1 MKNAVLVLAL
11 SASVAAAPP
20 AGRAAEAP
28 AAAPAATPALGDIS
42 KVGSVHFPTSCD
54 PAVQKDFE
62 RGVALLHSFFYEE
75 ARRVFNGV
83 AEKDPQC
90 AMAWWGVAMT
100 YYHPLWTAPDSSELA
115 AGRAA
120 AERAIAASET
130 SDREREYARAIAAFY
145 SGIDSPVDETT
156 PGAPSCHGPALMD
169 PRGRA
174 ACYGREMARLKAD
187 QPDDTEAAAFYA
199 LALLGT
205 APPGDPALA
214 NQKQAAAILE
224 PLFAKEPDHPGL
236 AHYLI
241 HSYDYPPLAK
251 QGLRAAN
258 TYAALA
264 PWVPHALHMP
274 SHIYTRLG
282 MWQETI
288 DANRAS
294 ADAAREYEA
303 AYHPGAAS
311 FEELHALDYMEYAYL
326 QVGADKK
333 AAEVLARLRSIRK
346 THPETDFAVGY
357 AFGAIPARYAIERRM
372 WNEAAALEMPDMPF
386 WRQLPFAEGLI
397 VYARGVGAARGGDG
411 TAALKAADRLKEL
424 AASIKDPRYRYFQQQ
439 MLIQKDALVG
449 LAALAGG
456 FRDQAIMVLRG
467 TAAKEDSLGKHP
479 VSPGALLPIREIL
492 ADALLG
498 GGKPE
503 EALVEYQAAL
513 RLYPRRFNG
522 TYGAGVAAE
531 RCGKKDDAR
540 RYYTELLDI
549 AKAGDGTRYEI
560 TQARA
565 ALKRLAGESPGAG
578 VRKGG

>member
-1 MKNAVLVLAL
+1 MRTAVRALATLACLAFVLP
-11 SASVAAAPP
+11 AS
-20 AGRAAEAP
+20 AP
-28 AAAPAATPALGDIS
+28 AADTPAPATSQAATPALGDMS
-42 KVGSVHFPTSCD
+42 KVGNVHFPTSCD

-75 ARRVFNGV
+75 ARRVFTQV
-83 AEKDPQC
+83 AEKDPNC

-100 YYHPLWTAPDSSELA
+100 YYHPLWTAPDSTELQ

-120 AERAIAASET
+120 AERALAASET
-130 SDREREYARAIAAFY
+130 SEREREYAKAIAAFY
-145 SGIDSPVDETT
+145 SGIDSPIEENTA
-156 PGAPSCHGPALMD
+156 GAPSCHGPAMMD

-174 ACYGREMARLKAD
+174 ACYGREMAKLAGD

-199 LALLGT
+199 LSLLGT
-205 APPGDPALA
+205 ATPGDPALV
-214 NQKQAAAILE
+214 NQKKAAQILE
-224 PLFAKEPDHPGL
+224 PLFAKMPDHPGL

-294 ADAAREYEA
+294 ADAARKYEA

-311 FEELHALDYMEYAYL
+311 FEELHALDYLVYAYL
-326 QVGADKK
+326 QVGADRE
-333 AAEVLARLRSIRK
+333 AAEVLARVRSIKK
-346 THPETDFAVGY
+346 THPESDFTVSY
-357 AFGAIPARYAIERRM
+357 AFGAIPARYALERRM
-372 WNEAAALEMPDMPF
+372 WKEAATLTVPDMPF
-386 WRQLPFAEGLI
+386 MSQDPFAEGHI

-411 TAALKAADRLKEL
+411 AAAIQAADRLKEL
-424 AASIKDPRYRYFQQQ
+424 AASIKDPRFRYFQQQ
-439 MLIQKDALVG
+439 MLIQKDALIG

-456 FRDQAIMVLRG
+456 FRDQAIVVLRA
-467 TAAKEDSLGKHP
+467 TAGKEDSLGKHP
-479 VSPGALLPIREIL
+479 VSPGAILPIREIL

-498 GGKPE
+498 SGKPD

-513 RLYPRRFNG
+513 KLYPRRFNG
-522 TYGAGVAAE
+522 TYGAAVAAE
-531 RCGKKDDAR
+531 RSGKKDEAKK
-540 RYYTELLDI
+540 YYTELLEI

-560 TQARA
+560 GQARA
-565 ALKRLAGESPGAG
+565 ALKRL
-578 VRKGG
+578 

>member
-1 MKNAVLVLAL
+1 MRTAVRALATLGCLAFVLPAL
-11 SASVAAAPP
+11 
-20 AGRAAEAP
+20 AP
-28 AAAPAATPALGDIS
+28 AADTPAASPAATPALGDMS
-42 KVGSVHFPTSCD
+42 KVGNVHFPTSCD

-75 ARRVFNGV
+75 ARRVFTQV
-83 AEKDPQC
+83 AEQDPNC

-100 YYHPLWTAPDSSELA
+100 YYHPLWTAPDSTELQ

-120 AERAIAASET
+120 AERALAASET
-130 SDREREYARAIAAFY
+130 SDREREYVQAIAAFY
-145 SGIDSPVDETT
+145 SGIDSPIEETT
-156 PGAPSCHGPALMD
+156 AGAPSCHGPAMMD

-174 ACYGREMARLKAD
+174 ACYGREMAKLAGD
-187 QPDDTEAAAFYA
+187 QPNDTEAAAFYA
-199 LALLGT
+199 LSLLGT
-205 APPGDPALA
+205 ATPGDPALV
-214 NQKQAAAILE
+214 NQKKAAQILE
-224 PLFAKEPDHPGL
+224 PLFAKMPDHPGL

-241 HSYDYPPLAK
+241 HSYDYPPLAR

-294 ADAAREYEA
+294 ADAARKYEA

-311 FEELHALDYMEYAYL
+311 FEELHALDYLTYAYL
-326 QVGADKK
+326 QVGADQK
-333 AAEVLARLRSIRK
+333 AAEVLARVQSIKK
-346 THPETDFAVGY
+346 THPESDFTVSY
-357 AFGAIPARYAIERRM
+357 AFGAIPARYALERRM
-372 WNEAAALEMPDMPF
+372 WKEAAALTVPDMPF
-386 WRQLPFAEGLI
+386 MRQYPFAEGHI

-411 TAALKAADRLKEL
+411 PAAIQAADRLKEL
-424 AASIKDPRYRYFQQQ
+424 AASIKDPRFRYFQQQ
-439 MLIQKDALVG
+439 MLIQKDALIG

-456 FRDQAIMVLRG
+456 FRDQAIVVLRA
-467 TAAKEDSLGKHP
+467 TAGKEDSLGKHP
-479 VSPGALLPIREIL
+479 VSPGAILPIREIL

-503 EALVEYQAAL
+503 DALVEYQAAL
-513 RLYPRRFNG
+513 KLYPRRFNG
-522 TYGAGVAAE
+522 TYGAAVAAE
-531 RCGKKDDAR
+531 RSGKKDEAR
-540 RYYTELLDI
+540 RYYNELLEI

-560 TQARA
+560 GQARA
-565 ALKRLAGESPGAG
+565 ALKRL
-578 VRKGG
+578 